1 VQARVWSLP
10 GGGASLPDSIK
21 SEAWSCRVSV
31 PVLFDETFPVSSNV
45 HHGVVV
51 PDIDTHVHMGIV
63 LKTGPATEPVM
74 SSVQVFTGR
83 TTGLL
88 VRCLVF

>member
-10 GGGASLPDSIK
+10 GACKLGSGVCLAAARLPDPIK

-45 HHGVVV
+45 HQGVVV
-51 PDIDTHVHMGIV
+51 PDIDTHVTCEKSI
-63 LKTGPATEPVM
+63 AF
-74 SSVQVFTGR
+74 Q
-83 TTGLL
+83 LL
-88 VRCLVF
+88 SPF